1 MGGSRQG
8 WGKGIR
14 MGGNEQG
21 QMDETR
27 RTGPGSGGP
36 TSSLTR
42 FSPRSPNR
50 FWFRLYWF
58 PLKVL
63 YATCHCSLRS
73 VPDIPFYF
81 FFNTLLLLLTLMN
94 LYWFLVSLPPTAPC
108 PPASSASSPTLVPIP
123 GQRSRCRPF
132 SDVPRC

>member
-27 RTGPGSGGP
+27 WTGQGSGGP

-42 FSPRSPNR
+42 FSPPSPNR

-108 PPASSASSPTLVPIP
+108 PPASSASSATLVPIP